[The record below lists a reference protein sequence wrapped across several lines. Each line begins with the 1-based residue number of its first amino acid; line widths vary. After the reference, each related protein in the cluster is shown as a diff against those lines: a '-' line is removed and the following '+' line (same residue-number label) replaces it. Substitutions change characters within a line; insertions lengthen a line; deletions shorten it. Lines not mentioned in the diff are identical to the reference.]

1 MASKLKMEI
10 LFLLALFTLLVG
22 KEVFA
27 SESVFDYPELSVVP
41 HASEQIAAE
50 SAHEKDSAWS
60 NHLPLLIPATTS
72 VLAGAVELALGTK
85 ADDPQ
90 NIKNGDTS
98 AKVMPYVAMGVGLA
112 WWGVAYGILNHADYY
127 SSAVE
132 EVGKLPNKTQ
142 RDQLMRER
150 RAEEAISKAGSMAR
164 KLKWISFATNCASG
178 VLVSV
183 SAKEKTAGTA
193 FGVAAAIT
201 SLTPILFQ
209 HRWEELDN
217 RHQDYKKRI
226 YAPVAGVTLLKDP
239 SFSSAFSPGISLSMS
254 F

>member
-1 MASKLKMEI
+1 MEI
-10 LFLLALFTLLVG
+10 LFLLTLMTLLIG

-27 SESVFDYPELSVVP
+27 SETAFDYPELSVVP

-50 SAHEKDSAWS
+50 SVHEKDPAWN
-60 NHLPLLIPATTS
+60 NHLPLLIPATVTALS
-72 VLAGAVELALGTK
+72 GAVELATGTK
-85 ADDPQ
+85 ADT
-90 NIKNGDTS
+90 TS
-98 AKVMPYVAMGVGLA
+98 QAMPYVAMGVGLA

-142 RDQLMRER
+142 RDQLLRER
-150 RAEEAISKAGSMAR
+150 RAEEAIIKAGSMAR
-164 KLKWISFATNCASG
+164 KLKWISFATNFVSG
-178 VLVSV
+178 MLVAT

-193 FGVAAAIT
+193 FGIGAALT
-201 SLTPILFQ
+201 SITPILFQ

-239 SFSSAFSPGISLSMS
+239 SFSSTFSPGISLSMS